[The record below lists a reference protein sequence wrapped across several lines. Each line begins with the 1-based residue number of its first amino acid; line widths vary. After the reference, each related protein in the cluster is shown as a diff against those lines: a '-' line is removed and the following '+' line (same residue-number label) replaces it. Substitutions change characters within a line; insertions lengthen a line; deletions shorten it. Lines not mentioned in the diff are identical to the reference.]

1 MQAVINEGAEFA
13 RAVLRYQTQDEDEQ
27 PIIVQ
32 QSPLFKVYVSLN
44 NTYSINNI
52 GAIAA
57 CFRLVIVKA
66 KVCQALKFIPDKHEE
81 LFQVKLKKAMEV
93 VVSAAKQLL
102 KGRDIT
108 INQESAVK
116 VLCENVIHQHDLTS
130 LIFQM
135 SSDEQYSILVW
146 LISKM

>member
-1 MQAVINEGAEFA
+1 
-13 RAVLRYQTQDEDEQ
+13 
-27 PIIVQ
+27 
-32 QSPLFKVYVSLN
+32 VYVSSN
-44 NTYSINNI
+44 NTYSISNI

-57 CFRLVIVKA
+57 CFYLAIVKA
-66 KVCQALKFIPDKHEE
+66 EVYQALKSIPDKHKE
-81 LFQVKLKKAMEV
+81 LFQIKLKKAMEV

-108 INQESAVK
+108 INQESTVK
-116 VLCENVIHQHDLTS
+116 VLYKNVIHQHNLTS

-135 SSDEQYSILVW
+135 SGDEQYSIPAW